1 MATYL
6 KNMLYFI
13 YNRKLLRKD
22 YKLKERGAI
31 VKINQK
37 ICSILVIIF
46 AVITI
51 CLVILHFSNY
61 FNGNIDIMM
70 IFLGLTTFFGGLS
83 QINMAQQTD
92 SKGISKGNKIV
103 GIFSVIVGIVIIIP
117 VILKMIE

>member
-1 MATYL
+1 MH
-6 KNMLYFI
+6 KS
-13 YNRKLLRKD
+13 KLLRKD

-51 CLVILHFSNY
+51 CLGILHFLNY

-117 VILKMIE
+117 VIFKMIE